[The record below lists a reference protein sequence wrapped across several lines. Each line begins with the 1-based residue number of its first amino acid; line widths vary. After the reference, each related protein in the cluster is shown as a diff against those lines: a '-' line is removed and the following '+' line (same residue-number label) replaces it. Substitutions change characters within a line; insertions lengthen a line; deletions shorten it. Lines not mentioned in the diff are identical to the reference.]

1 MYIHVYIIV
10 SFLYF
15 VTNVTFCFT
24 RDVTRLWPATPL
36 PDRQIYRLMYDS
48 VTSVVF
54 STTRG
59 QEQLG
64 YAAGWKGALLVLS
77 RTEDG
82 RSRHMHVA
90 NKTFLL

>member
-1 MYIHVYIIV
+1 MYMYNIYIIV

-48 VTSVVF
+48 VVRFLNNAGPGTAAMRQDSAF
-54 STTRG
+54 SS
-59 QEQLG
+59 Q
-64 YAAGWKGALLVLS
+64 
-77 RTEDG
+77 
-82 RSRHMHVA
+82 
-90 NKTFLL
+90 